1 MAYRMRS
8 CVSSG
13 SGGLLL
19 GTGVLVGSTLGAL
32 GEGVEGRMTM
42 SPSSRGACLQGDEPT
57 AVSWE
62 AFMRDA
68 GSSIGQEDERRA
80 VHEEVELLRLAWRQ
94 QRRRVP
100 VCLASYQSRLLVKP
114 GCPGLEV
121 VTRNIPADDG
131 PAVKNPA
138 LAAASLE
145 RATLLDVAGRL
156 AGAERDRANAG
167 RQYETCGGKRD
178 RGRKGDERPEC

>member
-1 MAYRMRS
+1 
-8 CVSSG
+8 
-13 SGGLLL
+13 
-19 GTGVLVGSTLGAL
+19 
-32 GEGVEGRMTM
+32 
-42 SPSSRGACLQGDEPT
+42 
-57 AVSWE
+57 
-62 AFMRDA
+62 
-68 GSSIGQEDERRA
+68 
-80 VHEEVELLRLAWRQ
+80 
-94 QRRRVP
+94 VP

-167 RQYETCGGKRD
+167 RQDETCGGKRD